1 MPSKKDR
8 LYVALYVR
16 GGKARMPGKEDTYH
30 WALHIGPKDPNSP
43 SLGVRY
49 HAKER
54 LTVEGKSE
62 FIFEESEVSPQMVLV
77 RVAVAKIV
85 DKDRAVEILRN
96 TAIGQD
102 SPGWNC
108 VSWVQEALGMLSP
121 DSRALGARMPDWE
134 RVRDAV
140 MDYCQRK
147 KDQHRF
153 DGNGDFDMS
162 FIPTYDLMVGREFAV

>member
-1 MPSKKDR
+1 MPFNKDR
-8 LYVALYVR
+8 L
-16 GGKARMPGKEDTYH
+16 YH
-30 WALHIGPKDPNSP
+30 WALHIGPKHSTAQ

-77 RVAVAKIV
+77 CVAVAKILN
-85 DKDRAVEILRN
+85 KDRTVNILRD

-108 VSWVQEALGMLSP
+108 VSWVQEALHALNV
-121 DSRALGARMPDWE
+121 DSRALGARIPDWE

-140 MDYCQRK
+140 MVYCQRK

-153 DGNGDFDMS
+153 NGKGNFDKS
-162 FIPTYDLMVGREFAV
+162 VVPT